1 MLRQAIPRGV
11 CSLEIRKQRSALPAA
26 ASADQKPRRCA
37 PMGVKAVGRPRTVA
51 MAL

>member
-1 MLRQAIPRGV
+1 MLRQAIPRGEG
-11 CSLEIRKQRSALPAA
+11 SIEIRKQRSALPAA

>member
-1 MLRQAIPRGV
+1 MLRQAIPRGAR
-11 CSLEIRKQRSALPAA
+11 SIEIRKQRSALPAA

-37 PMGVKAVGRPRTVA
+37 PMGVKAVDRPRTVA